1 MPRRSKSADAVKH
14 GGKEVSIDIY
24 RESMSLTDMQ
34 LLRRKLAKRAN
45 QRIVRLERA
54 SSSITGEAFNEFGAV
69 TDAYSY
75 LERQKKGRKRF
86 QERADAITDTM
97 ELRREISVLQGFLG
111 SKTSLVSG
119 IREIELQRI
128 RTFESGNWGKTSRYT
143 GKARREIKF
152 ASTKEFYE
160 FLGSKTFQ
168 GLKKSGYTSE
178 QLVEIYDEAR
188 ESEEADEV
196 LEKME
201 EALEEYRAGQKATLK
216 DITGRFKMTKIM

>member
-1 MPRRSKSADAVKH
+1 MPRRSKSTDAVKY
-14 GGKEVSIDIY
+14 GGKEASIDIY
-24 RESMSLTDMQ
+24 RESMSITDMQ
-34 LLRRKLAKRAN
+34 ALRRKLAKRAN

-54 SSSITGEAFNEFGAV
+54 SSNITGEAFNEFGAV

-119 IREIELQRI
+119 IREIEMQRI

-160 FLGSKTFQ
+160 FLSSKTFQ
-168 GLKKSGYTSE
+168 GLVRSGYTSE

-196 LEKME
+196 LAKME

-216 DITGRFKMTKIM
+216 DITGRFHMTKIM